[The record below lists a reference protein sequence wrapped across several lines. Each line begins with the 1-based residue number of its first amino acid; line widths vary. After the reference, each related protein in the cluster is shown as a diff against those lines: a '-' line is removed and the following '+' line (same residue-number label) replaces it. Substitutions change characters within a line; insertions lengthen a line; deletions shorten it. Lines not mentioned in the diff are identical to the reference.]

1 MEECKTSNRLFVE
14 EIPVWYGINGKV
26 SPIWLF
32 ACEEERNQTSR
43 LMEKIIEPINLIKA
57 SKQVVRN
64 AGNGGIDGI
73 GVKELQ
79 GWLSENLKTLQ
90 ESILTNQY
98 QPEAVRSVQILK
110 PQGGYRQL
118 GIPTVK
124 DRLVQQAMSQILS
137 QIYDPKFSRYSYG
150 FRPKCNAHQALKQAS
165 EYVSQGKTTVV
176 DIDLANFF
184 DEVNHHRLLWLLS
197 TRIGDKRVLQLINK
211 FLQTGILQNGLTE
224 QRIKGTPQGS
234 PLSPLLSNII
244 LDELDQELQRRG
256 LSFVR
261 YADDMQIYVSSK
273 QNGERIMGSLTKFI
287 EERMKLKV
295 NRSKSKVLK
304 CYETNFLVHSLLYK
318 GELLPESKY
327 VLISENKHVP
337 FSEIRNVPKMEISDA

>member
-1 MEECKTSNRLFVE
+1 
-14 EIPVWYGINGKV
+14 
-26 SPIWLF
+26 
-32 ACEEERNQTSR
+32 
-43 LMEKIIEPINLIKA
+43 
-57 SKQVVRN
+57 
-64 AGNGGIDGI
+64 
-73 GVKELQ
+73 
-79 GWLSENLKTLQ
+79 
-90 ESILTNQY
+90 
-98 QPEAVRSVQILK
+98 
-110 PQGGYRQL
+110 
-118 GIPTVK
+118 
-124 DRLVQQAMSQILS
+124 MSQILS

-304 CYETNFLVHSLLYK
+304 CYETNFLGHSLLYK